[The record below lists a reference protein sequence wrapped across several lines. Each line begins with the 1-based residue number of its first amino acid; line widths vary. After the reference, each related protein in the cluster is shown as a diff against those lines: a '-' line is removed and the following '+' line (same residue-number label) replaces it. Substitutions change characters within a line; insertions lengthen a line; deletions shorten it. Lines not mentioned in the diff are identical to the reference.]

1 MFNLFGLDLDNNF
14 IKSSLL
20 LGQRNQVDWIE
31 AQLEK
36 NKLAAKNIL

>member
-36 NKLAAKNIL
+36 NKLAVKSIL